1 MTTVDRTPHPWSLN
15 IASTLVDPNRPIP
28 HRSTSPTREGATA
41 TSNRMLLDKHRS
53 KDGLCVRC
61 ESPWPCDV
69 TRSIRFGSA
78 A

>member
-1 MTTVDRTPHPWSLN
+1 MTTADRTPHPWSLN
-15 IASTLVDPNRPIP
+15 SASTLEDPTRPISR
-28 HRSTSPTREGATA
+28 RSTSPTQEGTAA
-41 TSNRMLLDKHRS
+41 TSNRMLLDEHRS
-53 KDGLCVRC
+53 RDGQCVRC